1 MSVGGASVG
10 REGKEVVSTL
20 IGTQNLVLTSWTKNG
35 CSYSLIGTQNLV
47 LTTQIHYYLYNC

>member
-20 IGTQNLVLTSWTKNG
+20 IGTQNLVLT
-35 CSYSLIGTQNLV
+35 
-47 LTTQIHYYLYNC
+47 TQIHYYLYNC